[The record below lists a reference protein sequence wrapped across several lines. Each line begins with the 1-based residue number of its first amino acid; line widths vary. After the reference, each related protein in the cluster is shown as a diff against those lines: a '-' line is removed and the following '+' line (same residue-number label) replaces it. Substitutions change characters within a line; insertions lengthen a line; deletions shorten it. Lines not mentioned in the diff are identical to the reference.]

1 LDVDIQGMCESNL
14 TSKSQL
20 ISRNLDLVLV
30 SSDGDDVE
38 EYGSTGH
45 GLQGMFFCYTS
56 YSHINL
62 AGLRYQCCLPT
73 MGVSSPSLSA
83 LTGSSSVTGL
93 SSLMPQSSPSVS
105 TTSVPDCDIFDLC
118 E

>member
-1 LDVDIQGMCESNL
+1 MAQGKAEPHLDADIQGVCESNL

-45 GLQGMFFCYTS
+45 GPQGMFFCYTS
-56 YSHINL
+56 YYHINL
-62 AGLRYQCCLPT
+62 AGLRYQCCPACCRF
-73 MGVSSPSLSA
+73 VFS
-83 LTGSSSVTGL
+83 
-93 SSLMPQSSPSVS
+93 
-105 TTSVPDCDIFDLC
+105 
-118 E
+118 

>member
-1 LDVDIQGMCESNL
+1 LLVSSDCDDVEEYISMAQGKAEPHLDADIQGMCESNL

-45 GLQGMFFCYTS
+45 GPQGMFFCYTS

-62 AGLRYQCCLPT
+62 AGLRYQCCPACH
-73 MGVSSPSLSA
+73 GCVFS
-83 LTGSSSVTGL
+83 
-93 SSLMPQSSPSVS
+93 
-105 TTSVPDCDIFDLC
+105 
-118 E
+118 